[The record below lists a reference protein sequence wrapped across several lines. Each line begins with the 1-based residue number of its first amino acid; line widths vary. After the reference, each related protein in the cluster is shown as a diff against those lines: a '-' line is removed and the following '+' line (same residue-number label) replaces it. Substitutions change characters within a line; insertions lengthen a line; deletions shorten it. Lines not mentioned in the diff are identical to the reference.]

1 MLTRWIIKHA
11 SAVITVCEALKK
23 ELLRLSISSPP
34 ITVLRNGVDLQRFQP
49 VDRILLRDK
58 MELDGTVL
66 VSVGRLATLKG
77 HDLTIRA
84 LSYLPDTS
92 LLLVGD
98 GPERKRLEALAESLG
113 VSKRVRFL
121 GSQPQ
126 HRLKEYYSVGD
137 ISILSSSREGW
148 ANVLLESMACGTPVV
163 ATDVGGSREVIGN
176 ADVGRLASERTPEAI
191 AEAVRLL
198 LSDYPDRCTVRR
210 YAEGL
215 DWGATSAGQKTV
227 FKDCLGAGDH

>member
-1 MLTRWIIKHA
+1 
-11 SAVITVCEALKK
+11 
-23 ELLRLSISSPP
+23 
-34 ITVLRNGVDLQRFQP
+34 
-49 VDRILLRDK
+49 
-58 MELDGTVL
+58 
-66 VSVGRLATLKG
+66 
-77 HDLTIRA
+77 
-84 LSYLPDTS
+84 
-92 LLLVGD
+92 
-98 GPERKRLEALAESLG
+98 
-113 VSKRVRFL
+113 
-121 GSQPQ
+121 
-126 HRLKEYYSVGD
+126 
-137 ISILSSSREGW
+137 
-148 ANVLLESMACGTPVV
+148 MACGTPVV